1 MIETSGLTKRYGAV
15 TALDHVSFSI
25 QPGEVV
31 GLLGPNG
38 AGKTTMLKL
47 LTGYLPP
54 TEGSAQVCTY
64 DSVTQN
70 LALRRA
76 VGYLPEANPLYEDFA
91 VQESLGVDGPPARDS
106 AGAAGGH
113 S

>member
-1 MIETSGLTKRYGAV
+1 MIDVSQLTKKYGS
-15 TALDHVSFSI
+15 TLALDHVSFSI

-54 TEGSAQVCTY
+54 TEGSAQVSNLDIVN
-64 DSVTQN
+64 DS
-70 LALRRA
+70 LAVRRSI
-76 VGYLPEANPLYEDFA
+76 GYLPEANPLYEDLC
-91 VQESLGVDGPPARDS
+91 VQESLAW
-106 AGAAGGH
+106 AAKLREIPINQ
-113 S
+113 

>member
-1 MIETSGLTKRYGAV
+1 MIETSGLTKRYGSV
-15 TALDHVSFSI
+15 MALDHVSFSI

-54 TEGSAQVCTY
+54 TEGSAASKGSTMTEVA
-64 DSVTQN
+64 VT
-70 LALRRA
+70 
-76 VGYLPEANPLYEDFA
+76 EAAPTSGTTKL
-91 VQESLGVDGPPARDS
+91 
-106 AGAAGGH
+106 
-113 S
+113 